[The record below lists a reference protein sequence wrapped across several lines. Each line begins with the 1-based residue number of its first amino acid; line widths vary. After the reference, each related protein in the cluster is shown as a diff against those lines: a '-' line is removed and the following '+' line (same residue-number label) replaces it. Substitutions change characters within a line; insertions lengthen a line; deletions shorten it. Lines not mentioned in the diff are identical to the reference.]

1 MRRNRFFTKFMNG
14 ALAFLVTA
22 CMIPAVPAMAA
33 SSYTV
38 TYRPGEV
45 GSFSDAQK
53 LADRYA
59 NGYPG
64 VVTKAEVTERGAL
77 KLTVAAGSDVPVA
90 PQADEIAAGENYF
103 VKNTSE
109 WGPAAG
115 EKVTGNLD
123 FVVDY
128 GKLVNGVEY
137 TVRFVDSESGESIAP
152 SSTIYG
158 NIGSEYSYTA
168 ASMIV
173 NSDYAK
179 YALAGENTQKIT
191 LKDNAADNV
200 MTFTY
205 SNTYDPGTQVV
216 ENVVTVGGGTVEEV
230 QTNIVYVGGTP
241 VPGGGAAQGGGGQ
254 AADEGGQAGGEE
266 GPEVVIPDNE
276 TPLEETPG
284 GESSESPSGEASES
298 GSDETVTIPEDE
310 TPLAQTPQESPLNMA
325 VAAAVIA
332 AVAAVAVL
340 IIWMQARKKKASG
353 SGDNHS
359 SNEK

>member
-1 MRRNRFFTKFMNG
+1 MRRNKLFTKFMNG
-14 ALAFLVTA
+14 ALAFLVAA
-22 CMIPAVPAMAA
+22 CMIPVTPVLAA

-53 LADRYA
+53 LAERYS

-64 VVTKAEVTERGAL
+64 VVTKAEVTEKGAV

-90 PQADEIAAGENYF
+90 PQADEISASENYF

-109 WGPAAG
+109 WGPSAG
-115 EKVTGNLD
+115 EKVTKNLD
-123 FVVDY
+123 YVVDY
-128 GKLVNGVEY
+128 GKLINGVEY

-158 NIGSEYSYTA
+158 NIGSEYTYTA

-179 YALAGENTQKIT
+179 YALVGEATQKLT

-216 ENVVTVGGGTVEEV
+216 ENVVTVGGGTVEEI
-230 QTNIVYVGGTP
+230 QTNIIYVGGTA
-241 VPGGGAAQGGGGQ
+241 VPGGGAAQGGGG
-254 AADEGGQAGGEE
+254 AGGAQAGGEE
-266 GPEVVIPDNE
+266 GGQEGEVVIPDNE
-276 TPLEETPG
+276 TPLEETPS
-284 GESSESPSGEASES
+284 GESEQTPSSESQES
-298 GSDETVTIPEDE
+298 GSGETVNIPEDE
-310 TPLAQTPQESPLNMA
+310 TPLSQTPQESPMNMA
-325 VAAAVIA
+325 VVAAVIVGVA
-332 AVAAVAVL
+332 AVAAL
-340 IIWMQARKKKASG
+340 IIWLQARKKRAAGG
-353 SGDNHS
+353 SDDGGN
-359 SNEK
+359 K